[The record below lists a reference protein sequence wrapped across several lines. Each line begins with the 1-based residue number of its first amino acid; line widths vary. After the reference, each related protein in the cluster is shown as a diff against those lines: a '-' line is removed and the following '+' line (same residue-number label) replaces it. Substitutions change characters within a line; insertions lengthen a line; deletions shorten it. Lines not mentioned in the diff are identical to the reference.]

1 MNGQETEIKFYVGSL
16 AKIEAKLIELDAHLV
31 QERVHETNLRF
42 DTPGRSLRKEGKVL
56 RLRQD
61 QTARMTF
68 KSDTAKND
76 GVLSR
81 KEIEFEV
88 QSFEAAQELIESLGY
103 EIVLLYEKYR
113 KTYDLNGL
121 HIMLDELPYGDFV
134 EVEGEDAVSI
144 REVTEKLGLHWNA
157 AIPSSYGA
165 LFERVAKP
173 RKLDPGKLTFEAF
186 SGGKP
191 SLKELSVSAADQE
204 ENQGR

>member
-1 MNGQETEIKFYVGSL
+1 MNGQETEVKFYVESL
-16 AKIEAKLIELDAHLV
+16 AKTEARLIELGAHLV

-42 DTPGRSLRKEGKVL
+42 DTAGRSLRKEGKVL
-56 RLRQD
+56 RLRHD
-61 QTARMTF
+61 HTVKMTF
-68 KSDTAKND
+68 KSDTTKND
-76 GVLSR
+76 GILSR

-88 QSFEAAQELIESLGY
+88 ESFEAARELIESLGY
-103 EIVLLYEKYR
+103 EIVLFYEKYR

-134 EVEGEDAVSI
+134 EVEGHDAASI
-144 REVTEKLGLHWNA
+144 REVTEKLGLRWSA

-173 RKLDPGKLTFEAF
+173 RKLDASKLTFEAF
-186 SGGKP
+186 SGQKP

-204 ENQGR
+204 EEQRR

>member
-1 MNGQETEIKFYVGSL
+1 MNGQETEVKFYVGNL
-16 AKIEAKLIELDAHLV
+16 AKIEARLIELGAHLV

-56 RLRQD
+56 RLRHD

-68 KSDTAKND
+68 KSDTTKND
-76 GVLSR
+76 GILSR

-88 QSFEAAQELIESLGY
+88 ESFEAAQELIESLGY
-103 EIVLLYEKYR
+103 EVVLFYEKYR
-113 KTYDLNGL
+113 KTYDLNNL

-134 EVEGEDAVSI
+134 EIEGHSAASI
-144 REVTEKLGLHWNA
+144 REAAQRLGLNWNA

-173 RKLDPGKLTFEAF
+173 RKLDTSKLTFEAF
-186 SGGKP
+186 SGRKP
-191 SLKELSVSAADQE
+191 GPRDLSVSEADQ
-204 ENQGR
+204 